1 VTPGP
6 APRAYQPAPRAYGHA
21 VPRAVP
27 RGYAPYRYQYRPP
40 AYHYGYGHPYAY
52 RYAPRP
58 YLVYPA
64 PYGWRPYGYGPGWSL
79 NFYFGRPYAAYG
91 YGYGAAPRYGY
102 YAVSPS
108 VAYGALRIVHAPPN
122 AQVFVDGYYAGVV
135 DNYDGVFQHLNLEV
149 GAHRVEIEVP
159 GYQRLAFDV
168 YIRPGETNTYRA
180 GY

>member
-1 VTPGP
+1 
-6 APRAYQPAPRAYGHA
+6 
-21 VPRAVP
+21 VP
-27 RGYAPYRYQYRPP
+27 RGYAPYRYHYRPP
-40 AYHYGYGHPYAY
+40 AYRYGYGYGYGYGY

-91 YGYGAAPRYGY
+91 YGYGAAPAYGY
-102 YAVSPS
+102 YAISPG
-108 VAYGALRIVHAPPN
+108 VAYGALRIVDAPPN

-135 DNYDGVFQHLNLEV
+135 DDYDGVFQHLNLQA
-149 GAHRVEIEVP
+149 GAHRIEIEVP
-159 GYQRLAFDV
+159 GYQRIGVDV
-168 YIRPGETNTYRA
+168 HILPGQTITYRV